1 MNNPY
6 INAQLMVKA
15 MDGTT
20 NNYMRLSTLALITA
34 LAFFYNVD
42 FFLPD
47 IPGRTNYPV
56 MYLFG
61 TIAAASAVIF
71 TIFSNFPIY
80 IAFPFWSLTYVL
92 TIPHFAGGYTLH
104 IMLSAT
110 TLIHAAMVAGLATL
124 ANWYVRKL
132 GSYLQQEHQSVNY
145 TIAPPLLEDELKHIK
160 YEITRARRYNHPMSV
175 IMIQSLSKF
184 YGSMEKGLLSNTL
197 SKTFRRTERLYDM
210 GKQGRFLIFCPET
223 TNSSAEML
231 VNRIRIMAHREQEI
245 HFNYGIATFPD
256 QELTFE
262 GLVLR
267 AKENLEAGT
276 SNKSAVIKVIK
287 DGKLMANR

>member
-1 MNNPY
+1 
-6 INAQLMVKA
+6 
-15 MDGTT
+15 
-20 NNYMRLSTLALITA
+20 
-34 LAFFYNVD
+34 
-42 FFLPD
+42 
-47 IPGRTNYPV
+47 

-80 IAFPFWSLTYVL
+80 IAFPFWGLTYVL

-124 ANWYVRKL
+124 ANWYVRNL
-132 GSYLQQEHQSVNY
+132 GSYLQQEHQSVDY

-175 IMIQSLSKF
+175 IMIQSFSKS
-184 YGSMEKGLLSNTL
+184 YGSMEKGLLSHTL
-197 SKTFRRTERLYDM
+197 SKTFRRTERLYNM

-231 VNRIRIMAHREQEI
+231 VNRIRIIAHREQEI

-267 AKENLEAGT
+267 AKENLERVT
-276 SNKSAVIKVIK
+276 SRNTATIKSINN
-287 DGKLMANR
+287 GKLIANK